1 MFLFS
6 VTTEKVCECLNIP
19 NTPFITVFVKVW
31 YSMKEG
37 LRNIV
42 SMKHAIDRNEDEY
55 KLVLKKKNQYAVKW
69 RHLGKKSTIN
79 SFR

>member
-31 YSMKEG
+31 YSMREG

-42 SMKHAIDRNEDEY
+42 SMKHATDRNEDE
-55 KLVLKKKNQYAVKW
+55 
-69 RHLGKKSTIN
+69 
-79 SFR
+79 